1 MGNNNIYNN
10 TGTTIVFPDEI
21 RSQRG
26 VRPIIKFTAYNRS
39 DGLADQHHIVLP
51 IPASMAFSDGADY
64 NTIDLG
70 SATNTI
76 NSMAQGEGI
85 GAVSS
90 VKASQILQIASKA
103 TPISEQVAFAT
114 KTIINPNTNTSFVTN
129 KVRNFGF
136 VLAGLSLGVTLFVAV
151 MPDSFWQRQ
160 FSLTSKEDT
169 SLNRRAAYIGVAM
182 KAFIERPVFGTG
194 PDSFYHIFAQTPL
207 ARISELTG
215 EPLGRYAH
223 NTYLEILV
231 GTGLSGLFIFLVIL
245 GKSLITFTQVTKRYR
260 YAGQIEKAH
269 LVSSYRLFLFL
280 VLLYLVIFSESHH
293 KFMLLG
299 LVLSQISLRLCDQEP
314 VEKAVNNE

>member
-136 VLAGLSLGVTLFVAV
+136 NFKLISFVTNKVRNFGFNFKLIATTPAESNLINEIHTTFRKFTYA
-151 MPDSFWQRQ
+151 SQ
-160 FSLTSKEDT
+160 KEDSSNLT
-169 SLNRRAAYIGVAM
+169 LDFPPVWTIRFMNVGDNEPENKFIPKIYSCYLTQCESTFNSEANLYFNDSAPLSVNISLQFQETRALTRKDFKKMEEDRSGSRGIRGGRATVNSLAANTLNR
-182 KAFIERPVFGTG
+182 
-194 PDSFYHIFAQTPL
+194 D
-207 ARISELTG
+207 
-215 EPLGRYAH
+215 
-223 NTYLEILV
+223 
-231 GTGLSGLFIFLVIL
+231 
-245 GKSLITFTQVTKRYR
+245 
-260 YAGQIEKAH
+260 
-269 LVSSYRLFLFL
+269 
-280 VLLYLVIFSESHH
+280 
-293 KFMLLG
+293 
-299 LVLSQISLRLCDQEP
+299 
-314 VEKAVNNE
+314 

>member
-136 VLAGLSLGVTLFVAV
+136 NFKLIATTPAESNLINEIHTTFRKFTYAS
-151 MPDSFWQRQ
+151 Q
-160 FSLTSKEDT
+160 KEDSSNLT
-169 SLNRRAAYIGVAM
+169 LDFPPIWTIRFMNVGDNEPENKFIPKIYSCYLTQCESTFNSEANLYFNDSAPLSVNISLQFQETRALTRKDFKKMEEDRSGSRGIRGGRATVNSLAANTLNR
-182 KAFIERPVFGTG
+182 
-194 PDSFYHIFAQTPL
+194 D
-207 ARISELTG
+207 
-215 EPLGRYAH
+215 
-223 NTYLEILV
+223 
-231 GTGLSGLFIFLVIL
+231 
-245 GKSLITFTQVTKRYR
+245 
-260 YAGQIEKAH
+260 
-269 LVSSYRLFLFL
+269 
-280 VLLYLVIFSESHH
+280 
-293 KFMLLG
+293 
-299 LVLSQISLRLCDQEP
+299 
-314 VEKAVNNE
+314 